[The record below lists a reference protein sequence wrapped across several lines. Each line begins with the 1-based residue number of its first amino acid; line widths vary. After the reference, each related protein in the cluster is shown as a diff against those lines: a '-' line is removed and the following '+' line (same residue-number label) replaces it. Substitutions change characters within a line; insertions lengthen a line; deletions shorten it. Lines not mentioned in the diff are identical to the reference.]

1 VLGFVLERTS
11 PIAVASR
18 TVRENFSNRQL
29 EIVWWSVSFADCRA
43 FSLMCISLDL
53 TCYTEEKSANSPKL
67 TFAEMV
73 PKISVGVQN
82 RCTKLAE
89 QGAAEA
95 G

>member
-1 VLGFVLERTS
+1 
-11 PIAVASR
+11 
-18 TVRENFSNRQL
+18 
-29 EIVWWSVSFADCRA
+29 
-43 FSLMCISLDL
+43 MCISLDL